1 MDKLDLD
8 QLYTAAHE
16 ASQLLKAI
24 SNEYRLLVLC
34 QLVGGEKQVAEL
46 QASLDLS
53 QSALSQHL
61 AKLRQEHPE
70 RIIQRS
76 VKGMLP
82 KNALGRAMFKKL
94 KVYAGDSHQ
103 HAAQQPQP
111 LEI

>member
-61 AKLRQEHPE
+61 AKLRQADLVTTRRESQAIFYSLASVE
-70 RIIQRS
+70 VQRIIEVLYELYCAPSGNSQ
-76 VKGMLP
+76 
-82 KNALGRAMFKKL
+82 KK
-94 KVYAGDSHQ
+94 KSRRK
-103 HAAQQPQP
+103 
-111 LEI
+111 